1 MSASGSQ
8 DETIVQRAAWFA
20 AWPIARTAMHLVFRR
35 KLFWV
40 LFALALLSFLF
51 MFGAIY
57 LLATLR
63 QQSPWI
69 EQTVTSLLKDLDGSG
84 TTFLNFMVAQSTVTV
99 ILLAFAGSVLAGND
113 HSRGGLIFYLSR
125 RINVLHY
132 AAGKLLAIGL
142 IISLTTTLP
151 ALILFF
157 EYGLLGDTGKYFG
170 EKYPIFFGIL
180 GYGALLS
187 VAVGLLLFA
196 LVSWMPKPVPLVLLW
211 GGIFGFLPALSRPL
225 TFAMREPGMSRRDA
239 MDESPWRL
247 LDFWNDL
254 YIVGNKFFGVD
265 KPLFTEAGVVVCAVC
280 IFSAVAIFVR
290 LRQLQHQ
297 S

>member
-1 MSASGSQ
+1 MSVPGSE
-8 DETIVQRAAWFA
+8 DETIIRRAAWLA

-40 LFALALLSFLF
+40 LFALALLSFIF

-63 QQSPWI
+63 QKYPQV
-69 EQTVTSLLKDLDGSG
+69 EQFITSMLKDLDGSG
-84 TTFLNFMVAQSTVTV
+84 TTFLNFMVAQSTVTI

-125 RINVLHY
+125 RINVVHY
-132 AAGKLLAIGL
+132 ATGKLLAIGL
-142 IISLTTTLP
+142 LICMTTTLP
-151 ALILFF
+151 ALILFI
-157 EYGLLGDTGKYFG
+157 EYGLLGDTGKYFW

-196 LVSWMPKPVPLVLLW
+196 LVSWMPKPVPLVMLW
-211 GGIFGFLPALSRPL
+211 GGLFVFLPILSQIL
-225 TFAMREPGMSRRDA
+225 TVAMREPGMSRREA

-254 YIVGNKFFGVD
+254 YIVGNKFFGVE
-265 KPLFTEAGVVVCAVC
+265 KPLFNGAAVVVCSVC
-280 IFSAVAIFVR
+280 ILSAIAIFVR

>member
-1 MSASGSQ
+1 
-8 DETIVQRAAWFA
+8 
-20 AWPIARTAMHLVFRR
+20 
-35 KLFWV
+35 
-40 LFALALLSFLF
+40 

-63 QQSPWI
+63 QQYPQV
-69 EQTVTSLLKDLDGSG
+69 EQFITGMLKDLDGSG
-84 TTFLNFMVAQSTVTV
+84 TTFLNFMVAQGTVTM

-125 RINVLHY
+125 RINVMHY

-151 ALILFF
+151 ALVLFF
-157 EYGLLGDTGKYFG
+157 RVRFAWGYRKIFLGKIPDLFRNTRLRGVAFCG
-170 EKYPIFFGIL
+170 GRTVAFRAGVVDAEACAAGD
-180 GYGALLS
+180 
-187 VAVGLLLFA
+187 AVGRVVCL
-196 LVSWMPKPVPLVLLW
+196 SP
-211 GGIFGFLPALSRPL
+211 ILSRIL
-225 TFAMREPGMSRRDA
+225 AFAMREPGMSRRDA

-265 KPLFTEAGVVVCAVC
+265 KPLFTGAAVVVLCGLYFFGRRHRRSIAP
-280 IFSAVAIFVR
+280 VAASIMTIEGTTTTAARPILEVGKC
-290 LRQLQHQ
+290 LKVVWAADGAQ
-297 S
+297 

>member
-1 MSASGSQ
+1 MSAPGSE
-8 DETIVQRAAWFA
+8 DETIPQRPAWFA

-40 LFALALLSFLF
+40 LFALALLSFIF

-63 QQSPWI
+63 QEYPQV
-69 EQTVTSLLKDLDGSG
+69 EQFITSMLKDLDGSG
-84 TTFLNFMVAQSTVTV
+84 TTFLNFMVAQSTVTI

-125 RINVLHY
+125 RINVVHY
-132 AAGKLLAIGL
+132 ATGKLLAIGL
-142 IISLTTTLP
+142 LICMTTTLP
-151 ALILFF
+151 ALILFI
-157 EYGLLGDTGKYFG
+157 EYGLLGDTGKYFE

-225 TFAMREPGMSRRDA
+225 TFAMAEPGMSRREA

-265 KPLFTEAGVVVCAVC
+265 KPLFTEAAVVVCVVC
-280 IFSAVAIFVR
+280 IFSAIAIFVR

>member
-40 LFALALLSFLF
+40 LFAIALLSFLF

-63 QQSPWI
+63 QQYPQV
-69 EQTVTSLLKDLDGSG
+69 EQFITGMLKDLDGSG
-84 TTFLNFMVAQSTVTV
+84 TTFLNFMVAQGTVTM

-125 RINVLHY
+125 RINVVHY

-151 ALILFF
+151 ALVLFI
-157 EYGLLGDTGKYFG
+157 EYGLLGDTGTYFG

-196 LVSWMPKPVPLVLLW
+196 LVSWMPKPVPLVMLW
-211 GGIFGFLPALSRPL
+211 GGLFVFLPILSRIL
-225 TFAMREPGMSRRDA
+225 TFAMREPGMRRRDA
-239 MDESPWRL
+239 MEESPWRL

-265 KPLFTEAGVVVCAVC
+265 KPLFTGAVVVVFAVC
-280 IFSAVAIFVR
+280 IISVVAIVVR